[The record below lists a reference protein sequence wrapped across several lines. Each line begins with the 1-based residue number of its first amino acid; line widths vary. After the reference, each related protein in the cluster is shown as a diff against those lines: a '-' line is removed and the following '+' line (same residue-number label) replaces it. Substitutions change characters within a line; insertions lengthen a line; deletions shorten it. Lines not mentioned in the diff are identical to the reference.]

1 MSSEPFEGRIPKT
14 AIFDQTDCYFMPQK
28 RVLLVDDHQLII
40 DGLRGFI
47 ETNPDY
53 KVVGE
58 ANNGV
63 EAIRLASVLNPDV
76 ILMDIEMPEM
86 SGIQACEEIKKI
98 KPETKIIIVSMHH
111 EKQLIRKL
119 IDQGA
124 DGYLLKNSQ
133 QQEVMEAIVKALN
146 NEPYFSEEVNQVL
159 SEKNSPKTG
168 STNSEISLLSQL
180 TEREIEILK
189 LVAQGMTNK
198 EVGDALDISH
208 RTVDTHR
215 TNLMKKLDVT
225 NVAGLIRIAFKNGLI
240 N

>member
-1 MSSEPFEGRIPKT
+1 MNK
-14 AIFDQTDCYFMPQK
+14 K

-53 KVVGE
+53 VVVGE
-58 ANNGV
+58 ANTGT
-63 EAIRLASVLNPDV
+63 EAIRLAGVLSPHV

-86 SGIQACEEIKKI
+86 TGIQASEEIKRSF
-98 KPETKIIIVSMHH
+98 PEIKIIIVSMHN
-111 EKQLIRKL
+111 EKQLIKKL

-133 QQEVMEAIVKALN
+133 QQEVMEAIERVLKN
-146 NEPYFSEEVNQVL
+146 QPYFSQDVTL
-159 SEKNSPKTG
+159 
-168 STNSEISLLSQL
+168 SLLGKSNERTGHSNDSMTTSQL

-198 EVGDALDISH
+198 EIGDSLNISH

-225 NVAGLIRIAFKNGLI
+225 NVAGLIRFAFKNGLI
-240 N
+240 Q

>member
-1 MSSEPFEGRIPKT
+1 M
-14 AIFDQTDCYFMPQK
+14 DQT

-47 ETNPDY
+47 ETNAAY
-53 KVVGE
+53 LVVGE
-58 ANNGV
+58 ANTGA
-63 EAIRLASVLNPDV
+63 EAVRLAGVLNPHV

-86 SGIQACEEIKKI
+86 SGIQACQEIKKI
-98 KPETKIIIVSMHH
+98 KPDAKIIIVSMHH
-111 EKQLIRKL
+111 EKQLIKKL

-124 DGYLLKNSQ
+124 DGYLLKNSTQ
-133 QQEVMEAIVKALN
+133 REVMDAIEKVLKN
-146 NEPYFSEEVNQVL
+146 QSYFSQDVTL
-159 SEKNSPKTG
+159 
-168 STNSEISLLSQL
+168 SLLDKSNSVGTGRDLSLPISQL

-198 EVGDALDISH
+198 EIGDTLDISH

-225 NVAGLIRIAFKNGLI
+225 NVAGLIRFAFKNGLI
-240 N
+240 S

>member
-1 MSSEPFEGRIPKT
+1 
-14 AIFDQTDCYFMPQK
+14 MPQK

-47 ETNPDY
+47 ETNPAY

-63 EAIRLASVLNPDV
+63 DAIRLASVLNPDV

-86 SGIQACEEIKKI
+86 SGIQACEEIKRL
-98 KPETKIIIVSMHH
+98 KPEIKIIIVSMHH

-133 QQEVMEAIVKALN
+133 QQEVMDAIVKALN
-146 NEPYFSEEVNQVL
+146 NEPYFSDEVSQVL
-159 SEKNSPKTG
+159 SEKNASKTG
-168 STNSEISLLSQL
+168 MVHSEISLLSQL
-180 TEREIEILK
+180 TEREVEILK

-240 N
+240 A

>member
-1 MSSEPFEGRIPKT
+1 
-14 AIFDQTDCYFMPQK
+14 MPQK

-63 EAIRLASVLNPDV
+63 DAIRLASVLDPHV

-98 KPETKIIIVSMHH
+98 KPDTKIIIVSMHN
-111 EKQLIRKL
+111 EKQLIKKL

-133 QQEVMEAIVKALN
+133 QKEVMEAIEKALQ
-146 NEPYFSEEVNQVL
+146 NEPYFSEDVTQVL
-159 SEKNSPKTG
+159 ANKTPVKNSG
-168 STNSEISLLSQL
+168 GQSETSLISNL

-189 LVAQGMTNK
+189 LVAQGLTNK

-240 N
+240 S

>member
-1 MSSEPFEGRIPKT
+1 MNK
-14 AIFDQTDCYFMPQK
+14 K

-53 KVVGE
+53 VVVGE
-58 ANNGV
+58 ANTGT
-63 EAIRLASVLNPDV
+63 EAIRLAGVLSPHV

-86 SGIQACEEIKKI
+86 TGIQASEEIKRNF
-98 KPETKIIIVSMHH
+98 PEIKIIIVSMHN
-111 EKQLIRKL
+111 EKQLIKKL

-124 DGYLLKNSQ
+124 DGYLVKNSQ
-133 QQEVMEAIVKALN
+133 QQEVMEALERVLKN
-146 NEPYFSEEVNQVL
+146 QPYFSQDVTL
-159 SEKNSPKTG
+159 SLLGKSAEKTG
-168 STNSEISLLSQL
+168 HHSDSMTTSQL

-198 EVGDALDISH
+198 EIGDSLNISH

-225 NVAGLIRIAFKNGLI
+225 NVAGLIRFAFKNGLI
-240 N
+240 Q